1 MKATTEKDLSRA
13 KVKLAH
19 RCAECG
25 NVLDIQYDGKVAM
38 SYNAFATGCLKVGD
52 NCYCEK
58 CVAEY
63 ANQKDLEE

>member
-13 KVKLAH
+13 KVKLTH

-25 NVLDIQYDGKVAM
+25 QILSVMYDGNVAM
-38 SYNAFATGCLKVGD
+38 SYDLFARGCLKVGE
-52 NCYCEK
+52 NWYCDK